1 MCGRNLWGKSLT
13 LILPVPGGDAGFLR
27 WPRGRPDFRLAF
39 VKTVQVQHVPDEEL
53 VMQLAAGRQ
62 EVLDSLQERYGSALT
77 SLASRQLDRPA
88 AEEIAQDVLLTV
100 WQHAHSFDLR
110 RGTFRAWMLQIAR
123 RRIMNE
129 LRRRRSRPQL
139 EVDPEGTRLEG
150 LADDAPEVAEQV
162 AGNERRTV
170 VRRALQILPQS
181 QRDAVAMAFL
191 EELTHEEVACAMR
204 VPLGTTKT
212 RIRSG
217 LLRLRAEL
225 VSLGVAA

>member
-1 MCGRNLWGKSLT
+1 M
-13 LILPVPGGDAGFLR
+13 VGGNAGFLR
-27 WPRGRPDFRLAF
+27 WRRGRPDFRLAF
-39 VKTVQVQHVPDEEL
+39 VKTIPVQHVPDEEL

-62 EVLDSLQERYGSALT
+62 EVLDSLQERYGSVLT
-77 SLASRQLDRPA
+77 SLASRQLDRPS
-88 AEEIAQDVLLTV
+88 AEEIVQDVFLTV
-100 WQHAHSFDLR
+100 WQHAQSFDLR

-123 RRIMNE
+123 RRIINE
-129 LRRRRSRPQL
+129 LRRRRSRPQVQ
-139 EVDPEGTRLEG
+139 VDHEGTHFEG

-162 AGNERRTV
+162 ASNERHTV
-170 VRRALQILPQS
+170 VRCALQILPQS
-181 QRDAVAMAFL
+181 QREAVAMAFL

-225 VSLGVAA
+225 TSLGVAA